1 MSETMMMPFA
11 DKVQDWHIAISLQ
24 VSLDKE
30 NFISKPQF
38 SKLYPQGESVSKKK
52 ETIFISRPNISMQF
66 DTSQSKKPKGEYYLH
81 L

>member
-1 MSETMMMPFA
+1 MWIT
-11 DKVQDWHIAISLQ
+11 SLNL
-24 VSLDKE
+24 VCIDYVDGLW